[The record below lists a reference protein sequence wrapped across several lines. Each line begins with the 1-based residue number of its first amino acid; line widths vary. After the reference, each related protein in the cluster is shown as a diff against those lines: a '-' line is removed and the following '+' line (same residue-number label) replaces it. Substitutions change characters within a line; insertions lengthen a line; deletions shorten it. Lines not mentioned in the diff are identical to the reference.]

1 MKTLAPYL
9 ILALR
14 IALAWWVGLV
24 VVSALFSPAVAGLG
38 GLLLFPPVAL
48 LIGAAA
54 AWRQRRAVVGQEG
67 VVSPL
72 AVGRSQSINLA
83 LPAPQ
88 ALRIAESAVKAVF
101 NPGDLRLTDTTATAR
116 IRSAGVR
123 QTTLAGLRDDALSIA
138 VSADGASRSQ
148 LLITCEPVHTWLY
161 GVFWVDGGRSARQAQ
176 ALRDAV
182 LARVRAQDHAADGQ
196 DRQQALQGRLTQ
208 AELGLLRA
216 QIEPHFLFN
225 TLAHI
230 RSSLGPGADV
240 ARSMLDALI
249 EFLRANS
256 SSFARSDNA
265 LSEELSRVES
275 YLKLMQLRLGG
286 RLRFEVTYSSS
297 VAACEVPTACVLV
310 LAENA
315 IKHGIERNP
324 SNGAVTIRCYA
335 DGPTLCIDVEND
347 GPGLAGA
354 GSVVEG
360 GLHNL
365 RERLRL
371 AFGDASR
378 LTVEERAE
386 GGVRASLRMPR
397 AAEGA

>member
-1 MKTLAPYL
+1 MQTLAPYL
-9 ILALR
+9 ILTLR
-14 IALAWWVGLV
+14 IALAWWVALV
-24 VVSALFSPAVAGLG
+24 ALTSIVSAAAAGLG
-38 GLLLFPPVAL
+38 GLLLFPPLAL

-54 AWRQRRAVVGQEG
+54 AWRQRRAVLKQAG
-67 VVSPL
+67 VVNPL
-72 AVGRSQSINLA
+72 ALGCSQSIHLA
-83 LPAPQ
+83 LPTQ
-88 ALRIAESAVKAVF
+88 QSLRIAESAVKAVF
-101 NPGDLRLTDTTATAR
+101 SPAGLRLTDTAATAR
-116 IRSAGVR
+116 IHSPAGR
-123 QTTLAGLRDDALSIA
+123 QTSLAWLRDDALSIS
-138 VSADGASRSQ
+138 VSAEGALRSQ
-148 LLITCEPVHTWLY
+148 LLITCEPVHAWLY

-176 ALRDAV
+176 AIRDAL
-182 LARVRAQDHAADGQ
+182 LARVRAQDQAADEQ

-208 AELGLLRA
+208 AELALLRA

-225 TLAHI
+225 TLAHV

-249 EFLRANS
+249 EFVRANS
-256 SSFARSDNA
+256 ASFARSDNA

-275 YLKLMQLRLGG
+275 YLNLMQLRLAG
-286 RLRFEVTYSSS
+286 RLRYEVTCSPA
-297 VAACEVPTACVLV
+297 VAACAVPTACVLV

-324 SNGAVTIRCYA
+324 SSGAITIRCYA
-335 DGPTLCIDVEND
+335 EGPVLCIDVDND

-354 GSVVEG
+354 GSVAQG

-371 AFGDASR
+371 VFGGASR